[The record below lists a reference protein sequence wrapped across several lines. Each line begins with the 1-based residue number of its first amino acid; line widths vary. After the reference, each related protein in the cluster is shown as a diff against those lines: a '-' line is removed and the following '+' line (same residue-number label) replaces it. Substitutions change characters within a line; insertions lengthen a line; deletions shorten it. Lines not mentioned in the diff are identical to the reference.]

1 MKKIFVIDRT
11 LVILFILTAVSGFGL
26 HIAGHGAEH
35 SIWHNWAVFHVVAS
49 VMLLVAVSF
58 HIITH
63 KGWYR
68 SVISSGIGRKSRV
81 TAVLSLIFF
90 IVSLTG
96 LVLLGV
102 SGANTEMGLWHYVS
116 GIVFT
121 VLSAGHIIKRIPL
134 LRKSFGK

>member
-1 MKKIFVIDRT
+1 MKKIFVIDWA

-26 HIAGHGAEH
+26 HIAGHGADH
-35 SIWHNWAVFHVVAS
+35 SVWHNWAVFHVVAS
-49 VMLLVAVSF
+49 VMLLVAAAF

-68 SVISSGIGRKSRV
+68 SVINSGMGGKSRV
-81 TAVLSLIFF
+81 TAVLSVIFF

-102 SGANTEMGLWHYVS
+102 SGANTEMGLWHYVT

-121 VLSAGHIIKRIPL
+121 VLSAGHIIKRIPM
-134 LRKSFGK
+134 LRKSFGR

>member
-1 MKKIFVIDRT
+1 MKKVFVIDWV
-11 LVILFILTAVSGFGL
+11 LVPLFAASVFTGFGL
-26 HIAGHGAEH
+26 HIAGHGDSH
-35 SIWHNWAVFHVVAS
+35 GVWHNWAVFHVVAS

>member
-58 HIITH
+58 
-63 KGWYR
+63 

-96 LVLLGV
+96 LVLLGI

>member
-35 SIWHNWAVFHVVAS
+35 SIWHNWAVFHVV
-49 VMLLVAVSF
+49 
-58 HIITH
+58 
-63 KGWYR
+63 YR